1 MNKLIAFFDAH
12 LIDDWRKAFAKLSV
26 LWNTFC
32 AVAAPAWVSLSDDQ
46 KQSILAVVG
55 VHPAMYV
62 SAAFAISILL
72 RLARQS
78 KKDEAQP

>member
-1 MNKLIAFFDAH
+1 MSKLTAFFDAY
-12 LIDDWRKAFAKLSV
+12 LIDDWTKAWTKLSV
-26 LWNTFC
+26 VWNSLC
-32 AVAAPAWVSLSDDQ
+32 AAAGPIWVSLNDDQ

-62 SAAFAISILL
+62 SAAFVIGVLL

-78 KKDEAQP
+78 KKDEVQP